1 MSAPDF
7 WNNRERAQKDVDEVS
22 RLRSLI
28 NPFRELER
36 EIADFEALQQLASEE
51 KDESHRLQA
60 EREVASEHDRLVRR
74 LEEFELRQFL
84 SGEND
89 RANAFLTIHSGAG
102 GTESCDWADMLL
114 RMYQRWIERGGF
126 KSRIVD
132 VQTGEEVGIKSVTL
146 LVSGEYA
153 YGHLRTERGVHRL
166 VRISPFDANKRRHTS
181 FASVD
186 VVAEIADSAPIE
198 VNPAD
203 LEIDTFRSGGKGG
216 QNVNKVETAVRIV
229 HKPTGIVVA
238 CQAERSQGRNRELA
252 LKMLKAKLYQ
262 IEEDKKRAEMDR
274 QYGEKGEIAWGNQ
287 IRSYVFQP
295 YQMVKDHRTGAE
307 TSNVQEVMDGDID
320 MFIQAK
326 LRGQKAGKTV
336 GPKESAVKIHLS
348 PNPVYMKPTANL
360 RSLDKKSI
368 VVVDGSHR
376 TPAHIGV
383 SDADPRSEHAGL
395 CYVNVWQASL
405 EDMNIEWTDA
415 GSGPPPTSRAHR
427 WDAYL
432 TQDALPL
439 IRPNTE
445 DPKYG
450 DLLLEVPNKP

>member
-1 MSAPDF
+1 MAAPDF
-7 WNNRERAQKDVDEVS
+7 WNNRERAQTDVEEVS
-22 RLRSLI
+22 RLRSLV
-28 NPFRELER
+28 NPFEELER
-36 EIADFEALQQLASEE
+36 EINDLEALQQLATEE
-51 KDESHRLQA
+51 QDDARRAQT
-60 EREVASEHDRLVRR
+60 EREVAAEHDRLIHK

-89 RANAFLTIHSGAG
+89 RANTFLTIHSGAG

-114 RMYQRWIERGGF
+114 RMYQRWTERSGYN
-126 KSRIVD
+126 SQIID

-146 LVSGEYA
+146 LVTGEYA
-153 YGHLRTERGVHRL
+153 YGHLQTERGVHRL

-186 VVAEIADSAPIE
+186 VVPEIADTAPIDI
-198 VNPAD
+198 NPAD

-262 IEEDKKRAEMDR
+262 IEEDKKRAELDR

-307 TSNVQEVMDGDID
+307 TSNVQEVMDGKID

-326 LRGQKAGKTV
+326 LRGQEAGK
-336 GPKESAVKIHLS
+336 GE
-348 PNPVYMKPTANL
+348 
-360 RSLDKKSI
+360 
-368 VVVDGSHR
+368 
-376 TPAHIGV
+376 
-383 SDADPRSEHAGL
+383 
-395 CYVNVWQASL
+395 L
-405 EDMNIEWTDA
+405 E
-415 GSGPPPTSRAHR
+415 
-427 WDAYL
+427 
-432 TQDALPL
+432 
-439 IRPNTE
+439 
-445 DPKYG
+445 
-450 DLLLEVPNKP
+450 